1 MAGISMNLIAENWAL
16 SGSPDYWVVVNGIPG
31 EMNYGNMIA
40 NGFRSQEEALEFIRL
55 AQTKDQPLWESGVS
69 PMPPRLRVIKGGRK

>member
-55 AQTKDQPLWESGVS
+55 AASNPSLLRMPL
-69 PMPPRLRVIKGGRK
+69 PQIIQ